1 MAEGHLLSLAG
12 SSINSQNRDNPM
24 QSEFRL

>member
-12 SSINSQNRDNPM
+12 SSINSQHHDNAL
-24 QSEFRL
+24 QSEFTL